1 MATSVSDVF
10 DLFMTRVN
18 DYQLTAI
25 YNTSASTLNMHLEPY
40 LLDTIQEFDICD
52 QPLNYTL
59 TSGSVEGYFIEN
71 LNNRNKYMLSR
82 IMVKFW
88 WAYQVRNLL
97 QFSNLL
103 QDHDFKTFS
112 QAQNLQAKQQSYNV
126 EREEVSQ
133 LLVDYGYKNNDW
145 ANWKIQNFDGS

>member
-1 MATSVSDVF
+1 MATSVSDIF

-52 QPLNYTL
+52 QPLDYTL
-59 TSGSVEGYFIEN
+59 TSGSVEGYFTEN

-88 WAYQVRNLL
+88 LAYSIRNILNMSL
-97 QFSNLL
+97 II
-103 QDHDFKTFS
+103 QDHDFKTY
-112 QAQNLQAKQQSYNV
+112 AQSANLKAKQDFYTT
-126 EREEVSQ
+126 EKEEVSQ

-145 ANWKIQNFDGS
+145 ANWKNQIFDS

>member
-1 MATSVSDVF
+1 LATSVSDVF

-25 YNTSASTLNMHLEPY
+25 YNTSASTLNLHLEPY
-40 LLDTIQEFDICD
+40 ILDSIQEFDICD
-52 QPLNYTL
+52 QSLDYTL
-59 TSGSVEGYFIEN
+59 TSGSVEGYFTEN
-71 LNNRNKYMLSR
+71 LNSRNKYMLSR

-112 QAQNLQAKQQSYNV
+112 QAQNLQAKQESYNI

-133 LLVDYGYKNNDW
+133 LLQDYAYKNNDW

>member
-1 MATSVSDVF
+1 LATSVSDVF

-52 QPLNYTL
+52 QSLDYTL
-59 TSGSVEGYFIEN
+59 TSGSVEGYFTEN

-103 QDHDFKTFS
+103 QDSDFRTFS
-112 QAQNLQAKQQSYNV
+112 QAQNLQAKQQTYNT

-133 LLVDYGYKNNDW
+133 LLVDYGLKGIPWNE
-145 ANWKIQNFDGS
+145 WKIQNFDGS

>member
-1 MATSVSDVF
+1 MTTNCSDVF

-18 DYQLTAI
+18 DYQLTSI
-25 YNTSASTLNMHLEPY
+25 YQTSASTLNMHLEPY

-52 QPLNYTL
+52 QSLDYTL
-59 TSGSVEGYFIEN
+59 TSGSVEGYFTEN

-103 QDHDFKTFS
+103 QDSDFRTFS
-112 QAQNLQAKQQSYNV
+112 QAQNLQAKQQTYNT

-133 LLVDYGYKNNDW
+133 LLVDYGLKGIPWNE
-145 ANWKIQNFDGS
+145 WKIQNFDGS

>member
-52 QPLNYTL
+52 QSLDYTL
-59 TSGSVEGYFIEN
+59 TSGSVEGYFTEN

-103 QDHDFKTFS
+103 QDSDFRTFS
-112 QAQNLQAKQQSYNV
+112 QAQNLQAKQQTYNT

-133 LLVDYGYKNNDW
+133 LLVDYGLKGIPWNE
-145 ANWKIQNFDGS
+145 WKIQNFDGS

>member
-1 MATSVSDVF
+1 MATSVSDIF

-52 QPLNYTL
+52 QSLDYTL
-59 TSGSVEGYFIEN
+59 TSGSVEGYFTET

-103 QDHDFKTFS
+103 QDSDFRTFS
-112 QAQNLQAKQQSYNV
+112 QAQNLQAKQQTYNT

-133 LLVDYGYKNNDW
+133 LLVDYGLKGIPWNE
-145 ANWKIQNFDGS
+145 WKIQNFDGS